1 MLKYF
6 YHSMKG
12 DDEVDALENIMTRRS
27 IRHYTEK
34 PISDEVLETIL
45 RAGMTGPSC
54 TNARDWSFLVTRDPE
69 VLGKMAD
76 ANGRPAQPLRRAKLG
91 ILVLGDLERAF
102 RPAPDYWIIDG
113 SIAAQNMILAA
124 HALGVG
130 SVWLGTYPQME
141 RVEAQ
146 RKLFDLPDTVI
157 PHSAIAFG
165 YPDMTQETEPPVP
178 PKPEDRPN
186 MPPRQPMLE
195 KGAFEPDR
203 IHIDKW

>member
-1 MLKYF
+1 M
-6 YHSMKG
+6 
-12 DDEVDALENIMTRRS
+12 DALENIMTRRS
-27 IRHYTEK
+27 VRSYTDQ
-34 PISDEVLETIL
+34 PISDTVLETIL
-45 RAGMTGPSC
+45 RAGMAGPSC
-54 TNARDWSFLVTRDPE
+54 TNARDWSFLVTRDPA
-69 VLGKMAD
+69 VLAKMAD
-76 ANGRPAQPLRRAKLG
+76 ANGRPADPLRGAALG

-146 RKLFDLPDTVI
+146 RSLFGLPDTVI
-157 PHSAIAFG
+157 PHSLLAFG
-165 YPDMTQETEPPVP
+165 YPAGEQETVP
-178 PKPEDRPN
+178 PPPGPEKAP
-186 MPPRQPMLE
+186 MPPRPALE

-203 IHIDKW
+203 VHMDRW